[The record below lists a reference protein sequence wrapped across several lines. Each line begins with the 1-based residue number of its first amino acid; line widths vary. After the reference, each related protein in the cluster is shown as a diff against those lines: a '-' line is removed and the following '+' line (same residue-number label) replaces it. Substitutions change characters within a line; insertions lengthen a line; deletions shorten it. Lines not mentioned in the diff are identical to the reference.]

1 MAKISFQMP
10 RENVTRLLLCL
21 GVLLVAFV
29 LLVYPEMRTIAR
41 VEGEIAA
48 THASIEQQ
56 KILFPVYRELL
67 SAYQN
72 ASAGSLP
79 RVKRVPLAQGEMGG
93 VAATIANMARE
104 QGLEVRSV
112 TPDPDSLAAG
122 GGLISVRCVLGGD
135 VSALRAFYLA
145 LGGLPSLAHV
155 ERLQVEDVYAGRT
168 YRLDLWLA
176 LENQARGGASR

>member
-1 MAKISFQMP
+1 MAKMSLRLP

-29 LLVYPEMRTIAR
+29 LLVYPEMRTITR

-48 THASIEQQ
+48 ARASIEQQ

-67 SAYQN
+67 AVYQN
-72 ASAGSLP
+72 ATAGTLP
-79 RVKRVPLAQGEMGG
+79 RVTRVPLAQGEMGG
-93 VAATIANMARE
+93 VAATIADMARE
-104 QGLEVRSV
+104 KGLEVRSV
-112 TPDPDSLAAG
+112 TPNPDSLAAG

-135 VSALRAFYLA
+135 FTALRAFYLA
-145 LGGLPSLAHV
+145 LGALPSLAHV

-176 LENQARGGASR
+176 LENQARNGVSR